1 MKDMRWTRVESFSK
15 DSSIGVPQKTL
26 WSLILQKDIFF
37 FKQETLHF
45 LSNEVLLLSSAVGA
59 VAIQDSFLYVC
70 GGFDGISSLD
80 TVERYDPDLDSWKNI
95 ARMNKNRS
103 AAGVVHLDGKIYS
116 LGGHNGLS
124 IFESVEFYDTRRG
137 NLQ

>member
-1 MKDMRWTRVESFSK
+1 MTIELLSK
-15 DSSIGVPQKTL
+15 SNHCPRNRITPLLYDHKKKHFTAARIIK
-26 WSLILQKDIFF
+26 
-37 FKQETLHF
+37 TLHF

-137 NLQ
+137 ILQ